1 MTLRQIVMPAAIL
14 FALAA
19 LTGCSVRPPVASQAV
34 APIEIRANTGAV
46 ESAPVLL
53 AARDFM
59 PAALE
64 VGRGAIPNLIGA
76 PNIAGVFDPGPAD
89 VATHAETQALRYSVD
104 HPEIR
109 IILTATEG
117 EYRIVARRS
126 AGIASISDLKGKRIG
141 TLPNTSADFFVH
153 RMLAHNGIGADELTI
168 QRVSIADMADALVAR
183 QVDAIA
189 IWDPY
194 GADAARAIG
203 ADLITFSD
211 PDVYRERFN
220 LNSTSE
226 RLADPAKRRAI
237 VRFVRAVIDA
247 STALKD
253 DPSRAQALIA
263 ERSGFSPEQVA
274 GAWPHLRFPAA
285 IPGDLLDAMVVE
297 EQWLAQRA
305 ERTPRSREELAGLI
319 DHSVY
324 EEAMALELER

>member
-1 MTLRQIVMPAAIL
+1 MKLRNIMISAGALIV
-14 FALAA
+14 LAA
-19 LTGCSVRPPVASQAV
+19 LPGCVGQPPVVGQTKAL
-34 APIEIRANTGAV
+34 IEVRANTGAV

-59 PAALE
+59 PGGLP

-76 PNIAGVFDPGPAD
+76 PNIPRVFDPGPAD

-104 HPEIR
+104 NPEIR
-109 IILTATEG
+109 IILTASEG

-126 AGIASISDLKGKRIG
+126 SGISLISDLKGKTIG
-141 TLPNTSADFFVH
+141 TLSDTSADYFVH
-153 RMLAHNGIGADELTI
+153 QMLDQNGIGYDEVTI
-168 QRVSIADMADALVAR
+168 QHVSIATMTDALVSR

-194 GADAARAIG
+194 GSDAARAIG
-203 ADLITFSD
+203 ADLIAFSD
-211 PDVYRERFN
+211 PDIYRERFN

-226 RLADPAKRRAI
+226 HLADPVKREAI

-247 STALKD
+247 SAAIKE
-253 DPSRAQALIA
+253 DPATAQALMA
-263 ERSGFSPEQVA
+263 ERSGFSDEQVK

-285 IPGDLLDAMVVE
+285 IPEDLLDVMVTE
-297 EQWLAQRA
+297 ERWLAQRA
-305 ERTPRSREELAGLI
+305 DRTPRSRDELTELI

>member
-1 MTLRQIVMPAAIL
+1 MTLHKIIISAGMLV
-14 FALAA
+14 ALAA
-19 LTGCSVRPPVASQAV
+19 LPGCAGQPLVASQTLT
-34 APIEIRANTGAV
+34 PIEVRANTGAV

-59 PAALE
+59 PGELD

-76 PNIAGVFDPGPAD
+76 PNIPSVFDPGPAD

-104 HPEIR
+104 NPEIR

-126 AGIASISDLKGKRIG
+126 AGISSISDLKGKRIG
-141 TLPNTSADFFVH
+141 TLPDTSADYFVH
-153 RMLAHNGIGADELTI
+153 LMLEHNGIEADEVTI
-168 QRVSIADMADALVAR
+168 QRVSIASMADALATR

-194 GADAARAIG
+194 GSDAARAIG
-203 ADLITFSD
+203 ADLIAFSD

-220 LNSTSE
+220 LNTTSE
-226 RLADPAKRRAI
+226 HLADPAKRKAI

-247 STALKD
+247 SAALKEN
-253 DPSRAQALIA
+253 PSSAQALIA
-263 ERSGFSPEQVA
+263 ERSGFSDEQVE

-285 IPGDLLDAMVVE
+285 IPEDLLDVMVVE
-297 EQWLAQRA
+297 ERWLAERA
-305 ERTPRSREELAGLI
+305 ERTPRPREELAKLI
-319 DHSVY
+319 DRSVY